1 MKIGKSLGKS
11 VTARA
16 SRSSLQLTLEHK
28 DLHKA
33 VAGYSKPLAGLLKGK
48 KDVIG
53 YAVAINGKV
62 SSADIYGSAV
72 LFNKLWPKMLHAAVV
87 EAIAE
92 RNGKKSAPVNTE
104 AVNTFL
110 TEITTKPVVVT
121 KVTKRIQLTQHEAK
135 NTVLFETRDLVHQMR
150 IIHRCYLA
158 K

>member
-1 MKIGKSLGKS
+1 MKLEKSLGKS
-11 VTARA
+11 VRARA

-33 VAGYSKPLAGLLKGK
+33 VAGYTKALAGLLKGK

-62 SSADIYGSAV
+62 GSADIYGSAG
-72 LFNKLWPKMLHAAVV
+72 LFKKLWPKMLHATVV

-92 RNGKKSAPVNTE
+92 RNGKKSAPVTAEVLN
-104 AVNTFL
+104 AFL
-110 TEITTKPVVVT
+110 TEIATKPVVVT
-121 KVTKRIQLTQHEAK
+121 KVTKRIQLAQHESK
-135 NTVLFETRDLVHQMR
+135 NTVLFETRDLAHQKR